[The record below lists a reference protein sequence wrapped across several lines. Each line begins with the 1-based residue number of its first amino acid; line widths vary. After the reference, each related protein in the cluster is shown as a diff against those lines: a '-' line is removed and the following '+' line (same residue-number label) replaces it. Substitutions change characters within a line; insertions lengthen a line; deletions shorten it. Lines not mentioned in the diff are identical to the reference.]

1 MNQKTCSS
9 SKGQRLKKDALS
21 VKILDSNIH
30 QVSQLSVE
38 ECEQWI
44 NKCQSEKRGVGL
56 SDSELLI
63 GMVN

>member
-9 SKGQRLKKDALS
+9 CNGQRLKSDALS

-38 ECEQWI
+38 ECEQWVDNCQT
-44 NKCQSEKRGVGL
+44 NKG
-56 SDSELLI
+56 D
-63 GMVN
+63 